1 MTLSKFD
8 SLSPELIVEISDYL
22 DGCDLYYAFYGI
34 SLRINTI
41 LNQHCHRLHVSFIR
55 ISKIKFDLY
64 CNLILPRMSAHIVSL
79 KLCGDNSS
87 TPGQLTLFLTRFN
100 SLASVFIKLESFK
113 LIDYT
118 KSDVEFLVPHFS
130 MLSQLKCLSI
140 GEYKRL
146 MPFTIHTNE
155 LFNENMIL
163 PISLRSL
170 AFPYEISNE
179 WIQTSS
185 ITTSF
190 VEQLHVHHIHIN
202 ALYSFLQRFSYLKRL
217 TAVII
222 GFNQNNLPVGNNF
235 QSNIILHKLQ
245 YLNVN
250 ITQQVL
256 FDDFAW
262 ILRNL
267 TELESLSLEALNPDI
282 GFLEAHRWETVL
294 PAKLSSFRFD
304 LTMTLPTN
312 PDHLQLLEPFKSQY
326 WVSRCWFVQCRLRDR
341 GRFFRLSTIKS
352 PIVTILNWPDD
363 EVLLDS
369 PSTTVYS
376 NVTHIEL
383 WWNLSKSA
391 QAICPNVRS
400 IQFYGAVN
408 DQNEAVHPNIVDIL
422 QNSSLEH
429 IIINDN
435 LPINHIRFATILY
448 KSSNN
453 IEMLTCSTR
462 WLLFML
468 EYKQYEWICL
478 LTIMRIRKLVVNSDE
493 HVLSFTNLI
502 AFCRTFINLQEI
514 TMKMETTEDMCFLL
528 NTLENLT
535 MANIEL
541 PNIVLSNITNNMR
554 LIKDNTILVDFVIRK
569 QVTSLDTCKLILWIG
584 PRHNSDLARTRS
596 DRYLQH
602 PIIHQYMQ

>member
-8 SLSPELIVEISDYL
+8 SLPPELIVEISDYL

-41 LNQHCHRLHVSFIR
+41 LNQQCHRLHVSFIR

-100 SLASVFIKLESFK
+100 ALASVFIKLESFK

-118 KSDVEFLVPHFS
+118 KSDVEILVPHFS

-155 LFNENMIL
+155 LFNENVIL

-170 AFPYEISNE
+170 AFPYEVSNE

-202 ALYSFLQRFSYLKRL
+202 ALHSFLQSFSYLKRL
-217 TAVII
+217 TAVIT
-222 GFNQNNLPVGNNF
+222 GFNQNNLPVKNNF
-235 QSNIILHKLQ
+235 QSNVILHKLQ

-250 ITQQVL
+250 ITQQLL

-267 TELESLSLEALNPDI
+267 TELQSLSLEALNPDI

-294 PAKLSSFRFD
+294 PTKLSSFRFD
-304 LTMTLPTN
+304 LTMALPTN

-422 QNSSLEH
+422 QNSSLKH

-435 LPINHIRFATILY
+435 LPINHIRFATILC

-453 IEMLTCSTR
+453 IQMLTCSAN

-478 LTIMRIRKLVVNSDE
+478 LTTMRIRKLVVNSDE
-493 HVLSFTNLI
+493 HVLSNTNLI

-514 TMKMETTEDMCFLL
+514 TMKMETTEDMFFLL

-541 PNIVLSNITNNMR
+541 PNIVLGNITDNMR